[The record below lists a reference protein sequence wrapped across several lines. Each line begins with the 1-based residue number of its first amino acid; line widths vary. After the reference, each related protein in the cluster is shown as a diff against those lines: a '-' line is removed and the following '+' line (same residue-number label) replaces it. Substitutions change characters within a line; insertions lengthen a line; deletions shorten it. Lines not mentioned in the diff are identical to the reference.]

1 MDSNGFDKIKENFSE
16 NLRLYRK
23 MKGLTQAELGEQAGM
38 STTIISDYE
47 NKNKTPNL
55 KAIWNLSKV
64 LGVTLDQLCAI
75 DPDEQLQVS
84 MKHEFCLTALA
95 FINQCKAQVHV
106 QDNIIQL
113 KILQK
118 NDNQE
123 YSSYNILEFFKDYE
137 IIQSINKPPIKE
149 EMIEAL
155 LSDLRKKYNYLP
167 NLPDYK
173 EMEKREKSK
182 KKVKN
187 KKLEN
192 NNTAE
197 N

>member
-1 MDSNGFDKIKENFSE
+1 MDSDGFDKIKDNFSE

-64 LGVTLDQLCAI
+64 LVLTFDQLCAI

-84 MKHEFCLTALA
+84 MEHEFCLTALA

-167 NLPDYK
+167 SLPDYK
-173 EMEKREKSK
+173 EIEKREKSK